1 MHVALGRSAAVTLLL
16 IPMRRE
22 RGDGGDGSKNEQ
34 IFRLHTRRR
43 SRRRRAHVALGSSAA
58 VTLLS
63 IPMRAL
69 TENEP

>member
-1 MHVALGRSAAVTLLL
+1 MHVALGRSAAVTLLS
-16 IPMRRE
+16 IPMRCA
-22 RGDGGDGSKNEQ
+22 RGGGDGSKNEQ

-43 SRRRRAHVALGSSAA
+43 RRRRRAHVALGSSAA

-63 IPMRAL
+63 IPMRSL

>member
-1 MHVALGRSAAVTLLL
+1 
-16 IPMRRE
+16 MRCA
-22 RGDGGDGSKNEQ
+22 RGGGDGSKNEQ

-43 SRRRRAHVALGSSAA
+43 RRRRAHVALGSSAA